1 MNIAV
6 IFAGGTGSRMYSKDR
21 PKQFLEIQGKPIIV
35 HTLSHFEENGEV
47 HAIVIACIAEWMDYL
62 NDLIYK
68 YRLTKVKKVVPGGAT
83 GQLSIYNGLV
93 AAKEIVGDEPSVVL
107 IHDGVR
113 PLITSQLITDNITC
127 VHTYGNCITGAVI
140 KETVTEIQED
150 RTIVNVTD
158 RTYSR
163 VARAPQSFWLTDI
176 LQAHEKA
183 MKDGKVDYIDS
194 CSLMRHY
201 GMKLHLLDGP
211 YENIK
216 ITTPDDFYMMR
227 SILQLRED
235 KQLYGL

>member
-6 IFAGGTGSRMYSKDR
+6 IFAGGTGSRMHSKDR
-21 PKQFLEIQGKPIIV
+21 PKQFLEIQGKPVIV
-35 HTLSHFEENGEV
+35 HTISHFEENNGV
-47 HAIVIACIAEWMDYL
+47 DAVVVACIEEWIDYL

-68 YRLTKVKKVVPGGAT
+68 YRLTKVKKVVPGGMT
-83 GQLSIYNGLV
+83 GQLSIYSGLV
-93 AAKEIVGDEPSVVL
+93 AAKEIAGDVPSVVL

-113 PLITSQLITDNITC
+113 PLITSQLITENINC
-127 VHTYGNCITGAVI
+127 VHSYGNCITGAVI
-140 KETVTEIQED
+140 KETITEVQED
-150 RTIVNVTD
+150 GTIVHITD
-158 RTYSR
+158 RTHSR
-163 VARAPQSFWLTDI
+163 AARAPQSFWLADI

-183 MKDGKVDYIDS
+183 MKNGKVDYIDS
-194 CSLMRHY
+194 CSLMSHY

-235 KQLYGL
+235 TQLYGL